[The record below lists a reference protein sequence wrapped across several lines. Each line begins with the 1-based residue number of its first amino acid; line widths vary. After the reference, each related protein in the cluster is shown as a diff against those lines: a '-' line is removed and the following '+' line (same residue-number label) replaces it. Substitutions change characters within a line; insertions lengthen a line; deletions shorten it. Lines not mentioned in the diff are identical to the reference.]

1 MTRAPWVATGFFLAT
16 VVASGSGP
24 ANQTAGTTQQQQSQ
38 SMPQASATKPSGPPF
53 VMLRVTYV
61 KPDSMSDFVALQKSD
76 TIPGLQKA
84 GVEWRD
90 AWRSAV
96 VGQPNTVA
104 FITPLKS
111 LSELD
116 GDNPMLK
123 AVGPDGFRAYL
134 EKMNKLIV
142 STRMYIVK
150 PRPDLGYRD
159 ESANGS
165 SNMPKLGVLANVEVI
180 PGKQPDFEAIL
191 KAEWAPGLK
200 KANVPS
206 YSVSE
211 VIFGGAIGEYYTF
224 TPIANFAA
232 LEKGHPIQQSLG
244 EAGLNKL
251 MAKMG
256 PSIRH
261 AERIIIRYDDEL
273 SFKMQPKPKTDSQ

>member
-1 MTRAPWVATGFFLAT
+1 MTRAPWIATGFFLAS
-16 VVASGSGP
+16 VVAAGSGP
-24 ANQTAGTTQQQQSQ
+24 QQKPATTSSPTQ
-38 SMPQASATKPSGPPF
+38 SATPPAAAMKASGPPF
-53 VMLRVTYV
+53 VILRITDV
-61 KPDSMSDFVALQKSD
+61 KPDMMSEYVALQKSD

-96 VGQPNTVA
+96 VGTPNTVA
-104 FITPLKS
+104 FVTPLKS
-111 LSELD
+111 LADLD
-116 GDNPMLK
+116 GDNPMLR
-123 AVGPDGFRAYL
+123 ALGAEGYRAYMD
-134 EKMNKLIV
+134 KMSKLIAGSRV
-142 STRMYIVK
+142 YILR
-150 PRPDLGYRD
+150 PRPDLGYRN
-159 ESANGS
+159 ESAGND
-165 SNMPKLGVLANVEVI
+165 MPSKLGVLADVQVV
-180 PGKQPDFEAIL
+180 PGRQPDFEAIL

-211 VIFGGAIGEYYTF
+211 VLFGGGIGQYYTF

-244 EAGLNKL
+244 ETGLNRL

-261 AERIIIRYDDEL
+261 AERIIIRYDEDL
-273 SFKMQPKPKTDSQ
+273 SFKASAKPKTDSP